1 MKRIINLLSLISAI
15 VTCGLIICTFMTSYQ
30 FFYVG
35 QVFNSYMPIQVGSA
49 VTMALL
55 ALRFLLNENGSKRI
69 TYSAISILIS
79 LILIFSISL
88 VK

>member
-15 VTCGLIICTFMTSYQ
+15 VTCGLIICTLTSYQ

-55 ALRFLLNENGSKRI
+55 AVRFLLNENGSKRI

>member
-1 MKRIINLLSLISAI
+1 MKKIINLLSLVSAI
-15 VTCGLIICTFMTSYQ
+15 ITCGLIVCTLMTSYQ

-35 QVFNSYMPIQVGSA
+35 QVFNSYIPIQVGSA

-55 ALRFLLNENGSKRI
+55 ALRFWVNENGGKRI